1 MRLRTTLLTCLAMLA
16 SYFGWTQNTTIQ
28 LTNPSFEDAPRHSH
42 VPRGWY
48 DCGFPGESPPD
59 TQPDPTFRV
68 SKAAQDG
75 ETYVGLVVRDNDT
88 WEAISQKLTRPLEKN
103 KCYEFSLFLSR
114 SESYVSVSRVTEDE
128 ANYVTPAKIRIWGGF
143 DYCEKQ
149 YLLGE
154 TKLVINTRWIEY
166 KMKLEPIAN
175 YTHIVIQAFYKTP
188 TLFPYNG
195 NILMDKASDMVMIPC
210 DQPVEDNVDSEEKP
224 AVVTKAPP
232 KTEPTKKPAV
242 ITPKPTP
249 KVAEK
254 KEEPKKDVLENVKIS
269 DISRA
274 DLKEGSKIRID
285 NLYFETNK
293 SIIIASSFEVLNEL
307 YNFLLKNPDV
317 IVEIGGH
324 SNGLAS
330 DDYADELSKKRAKA
344 IYDYLIKKG
353 IEKERL
359 TYKGYGKRNQIDTNS
374 TPEGRKKNQRVEVKI
389 LSIKGS

>member
-1 MRLRTTLLTCLAMLA
+1 MRLRTSFFTLLAMFA
-16 SYFGWTQNTTIQ
+16 GYFGWTQNTTIQ
-28 LTNPSFEDAPRHSH
+28 LTNPSFEDVPRHSH

-59 TQPDPTFRV
+59 TQPDQTFRV
-68 SKAAQDG
+68 SKSAQDG

-88 WEAISQKLTRPLEKN
+88 WEAISQKLTRTLEKN

-114 SESYVSVSRVTEDE
+114 SESYVSVSRVTDSE

-143 DYCEKQ
+143 DYCDKQ

-195 NILMDKASDMVMIPC
+195 NILMDKASDLVVIPC
-210 DQPVEDNVDSEEKP
+210 EQPVVDNVEPEEKP

-232 KTEPTKKPAV
+232 KTEPAKKPAV
-242 ITPKPTP
+242 TTP
-249 KVAEK
+249 KVTPKLADK
-254 KEEPKKDVLENVKIS
+254 DVKKDVLENVKIS
-269 DISRA
+269 DINRSE
-274 DLKEGSKIRID
+274 LKEGSKIRID
-285 NLYFETNK
+285 NLYFETDK
-293 SIIIASSFEVLNEL
+293 AIIIASSFGVLDEL
-307 YNFLLKNPDV
+307 YSFLAKNQDV
-317 IVEIGGH
+317 VVEIGGH
-324 SNGLAS
+324 TSGLAS
-330 DDYADELSKKRAKA
+330 DDYADKLSNNRAKA
-344 IYDYLIKKG
+344 IYEYLIKKG

-359 TYKGYGKRNQIDTNS
+359 TYKGYGKRNQIATNS
-374 TPEGRKKNQRVEVKI
+374 TLDGRKKNQRVEVKI
-389 LSIKGS
+389 LSING